1 MHFSKSLTC
10 GLFAN
15 VQTISVGAGKFL
27 GVRRIFARIFLNLP
41 ERFLCDFA
49 CKFSPTKIMKTFC
62 WHDLQKKSFTF
73 GRWAQCFEIK
83 KTLGAIFAPIF
94 RHFAPVFRDS
104 AQIFRNFAWM
114 FDKSELPVMRLHLA
128 SRTADPDKLY
138 VIPYF
143 DFSFNSS
150 AITIYI
156 KSKMC

>member
-1 MHFSKSLTC
+1 MFW
-10 GLFAN
+10 N
-15 VQTISVGAGKFL
+15 
-27 GVRRIFARIFLNLP
+27 
-41 ERFLCDFA
+41 
-49 CKFSPTKIMKTFC
+49 
-62 WHDLQKKSFTF
+62 
-73 GRWAQCFEIK
+73 K
-83 KTLGAIFAPIF
+83 KTLGAIFAPTF
-94 RHFAPVFRDS
+94 RDFSPVFRDS